1 MSFRDKRKAYRL
13 DMTLADYVAR
23 RENELENQRQQDELK
38 ATHPWP
44 TVLAITEPM
53 PSSAKTPRSPTQ
65 ELLGSPTSNKESIMT
80 TRECK
85 IETKDKVEFI
95 EGKAPKFD
103 SGKVRLDLLPVRPLK
118 DIAEVLSI
126 GADKYGANSWREGE
140 MIAWSRCYSATQRH
154 LMQFWSGED
163 LDEETKLSHLAHA
176 ACNILFMIEH
186 SYINKQGD
194 DRPQSGTP
202 FKDKE

>member
-1 MSFRDKRKAYRL
+1 M
-13 DMTLADYVAR
+13 AR
-23 RENELENQRQQDELK
+23 RDSELENQKEQDYLK

-44 TVLAITEPM
+44 TVLAITESM
-53 PSSAKTPRSPTQ
+53 PSSAKETPRSPT
-65 ELLGSPTSNKESIMT
+65 LNKENNMT

-194 DRPQSGTP
+194 DRPTTGTP
-202 FKDKE
+202 FKDKQ